1 VTVRGHWMT
10 SVLRT
15 PVFALGA
22 ALRAHVSLPM
32 LCALLAACS
41 TLPPTQETFYFD
53 ENAMA
58 PLPATPLVEYPPI
71 EPVQMP
77 PPVEPT
83 PVPSATDATQAVTP
97 PDPKRASLGPAGGVD
112 HVNAPAQAPASQARV
127 VVAALPPNLS
137 AAPAPAVPAEDLEV
151 LALISDLTRYS
162 TLQADDVKR
171 ELTALTQSFRTERN
185 DANRVRLAV
194 LYTLTHSPQ
203 DDLRAQQL
211 LDNVAKSGGSQT
223 AVKRLAAVLQTQV
236 TERTRALREEA
247 ARANEAVQKLEA
259 LRQMERSLLRDRVS
273 SGGGGTGGGTGGGGR

>member
-1 VTVRGHWMT
+1 MRDGACAA
-10 SVLRT
+10 RT
-15 PVFALGA
+15 
-22 ALRAHVSLPM
+22 RAD
-32 LCALLAACS
+32 
-41 TLPPTQETFYFD
+41 D
-53 ENAMA
+53 EM
-58 PLPATPLVEYPPI
+58 I
-71 EPVQMP
+71 
-77 PPVEPT
+77 
-83 PVPSATDATQAVTP
+83 
-97 PDPKRASLGPAGGVD
+97 PDEGERA
-112 HVNAPAQAPASQARV
+112 RM
-127 VVAALPPNLS
+127 
-137 AAPAPAVPAEDLEV
+137 
-151 LALISDLTRYS
+151 ISDLTRYS

-171 ELTALTQSFRTERN
+171 ELTTLTQSFRTERN

-273 SGGGGTGGGTGGGGR
+273 SGGGGGGGGTGGGGR